1 MAKISQKIS
10 QAALYFLLLVGP
22 ILGLATKGF
31 APLMAIAGS
40 MALIAV
46 LMRPEKLKQIE
57 LSKFKFAFPF
67 LFFMGLSL
75 LWSKAENGSSSYLVL
90 LLLVAFIECLRIA
103 YESLPLDEQDKFKH
117 LLNISIFGIVVSL
130 LLARIL
136 TFGLNY
142 QLSQKNFPNNLSY

>member
-46 LMRPEKLKQIE
+46 LMRPEKIKANRIEQIQICFSFFIFYGAE
-57 LSKFKFAFPF
+57 PF
-67 LFFMGLSL
+67 M
-75 LWSKAENGSSSYLVL
+75 V
-90 LLLVAFIECLRIA
+90 
-103 YESLPLDEQDKFKH
+103 ESGKW
-117 LLNISIFGIVVSL
+117 
-130 LLARIL
+130 
-136 TFGLNY
+136 
-142 QLSQKNFPNNLSY
+142 